1 MLVCVCVCPC
11 TSACVPVR
19 RVVLGLRSKCLQG
32 KHFLYCVISPDRF
45 YYSQLV
51 LSLMAQLGYH
61 HPFNRHTGGKGRQGH
76 TPCKSFTSVLH
87 LFHDYNLAARE
98 AEAVF
103 IVSVY
108 VPRWSSVV
116 LSRKASIDVW
126 QQFEISARIT
136 KETLHQ
142 LIWDSSKW
150 KKCLSLVMKT
160 LWAIGCEDRRSRT
173 TEKRRQN
180 KGNLDASL

>member
-1 MLVCVCVCPC
+1 MFPPVLSTIFFIVVVTRFLTSLELAKQAKLVDQQVLSICFLFLSSITSCLCVCVCPC
-11 TSACVPVR
+11 TSARVPVR

-76 TPCKSFTSVLH
+76 TPCKSFTSSVLH

-108 VPRWSSVV
+108 VPR
-116 LSRKASIDVW
+116 
-126 QQFEISARIT
+126 
-136 KETLHQ
+136 
-142 LIWDSSKW
+142 
-150 KKCLSLVMKT
+150 
-160 LWAIGCEDRRSRT
+160 
-173 TEKRRQN
+173 
-180 KGNLDASL
+180 